1 MEHIVQFA
9 IGIDDKAIVDRVTE
23 NAEAQIT
30 KDIEQ
35 QVRNSLFEARYYG
48 RNADKDSPLNDYSK
62 RIIDGFLEKHK
73 DEIIEKT
80 AEYLAGRLMHSKVVK
95 EKIAKEALE

>member
-9 IGIDDKAIVDRVTE
+9 IGIDDEAIVDRVTE
-23 NAEAQIT
+23 NAEAQII

-35 QVRNSLFEARYYG
+35 QVRNRLFEARYYG

-62 RIIDGFLEKHK
+62 RVIDGFLEKHK
-73 DEIIEKT
+73 DEIIEK
-80 AEYLAGRLMHSKVVK
+80 AAKYLAGKLMNSKMVK
-95 EKIAKEALE
+95 TKIIEEAIV